1 MLISQS
7 VLLAPLQSVA
17 KNEPGDLPVVQL
29 RRSLSRWKNL
39 WDVKASVLSNQ
50 ARNNLGFAQYALEF
64 WWMAMLLLEAEVTRS
79 ASIVAGLP
87 VGKRAEDTSQMYEV
101 MRRLNDLTF

>member
-1 MLISQS
+1 
-7 VLLAPLQSVA
+7 
-17 KNEPGDLPVVQL
+17 
-29 RRSLSRWKNL
+29 
-39 WDVKASVLSNQ
+39 
-50 ARNNLGFAQYALEF
+50 
-64 WWMAMLLLEAEVTRS
+64 LLEAEVTRS